1 MKTAAEWE
9 EDIANIILKIHN
21 EFPELSKY
29 INEMPDSFTGKD
41 NDEIATKNFKEYY
54 NSLEQ
59 LIAEYTKTHDAK

>member
-9 EDIANIILKIHN
+9 EDIANITLKIHN

-29 INEMPDSFTGKD
+29 IDEMPDSFTRDD

-54 NSLEQ
+54 NSLEE
-59 LIAEYTKTHDAK
+59 LISEYKRTHDAK

>member
-9 EDIANIILKIHN
+9 EDIANITLKIHK

-29 INEMPDSFTGKD
+29 IVEMPDSFSGKD
-41 NDEIATKNFKEYY
+41 DEIATKNFKEYY
-54 NSLEQ
+54 NSLEA